1 MKILV
6 VFILYSIF
14 MLITGIG
21 IFVAFTY
28 FADHKHKE
36 LWLSLKKTFSKKRT

>member
-1 MKILV
+1 MKVLV

-21 IFVAFTY
+21 IFATFTY

-36 LWLSLKKTFSKKRT
+36 LWRSIRKTFSKKQC